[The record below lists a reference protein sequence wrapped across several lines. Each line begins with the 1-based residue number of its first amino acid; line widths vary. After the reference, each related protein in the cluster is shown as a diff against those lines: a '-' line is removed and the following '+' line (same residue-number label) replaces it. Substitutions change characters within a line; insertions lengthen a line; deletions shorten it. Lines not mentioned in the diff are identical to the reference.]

1 MWPSFGRQDGN
12 CRQAGVLSRAAT
24 STCTQLPADPFLRAH
39 LFLGLSLLCCALL
52 PSHPINKCTQGFCFP
67 GALASRAD
75 ALQQRF
81 VSTDCVQLLYLEFLV
96 YRGPSWF
103 TGDPPDGCM
112 SPVVADRCSGVGK
125 DCPYR
130 TAAPCWV
137 PVGTAEGLRESE
149 GCGVGGE
156 QRCCQTRSHTSE
168 CSG

>member
-24 STCTQLPADPFLRAH
+24 STCTPLPAGPFLRAH

-96 YRGPSWF
+96 YRGPSRWLDVSGSGR
-103 TGDPPDGCM
+103 TVLWCGQGLSVPHG
-112 SPVVADRCSGVGK
+112 SPVLGACR
-125 DCPYR
+125 DC
-130 TAAPCWV
+130 
-137 PVGTAEGLRESE
+137 
-149 GCGVGGE
+149 
-156 QRCCQTRSHTSE
+156 
-168 CSG
+168 